1 MQHTKVSFYI
11 KKTNREKNEKLKIEK
26 DKDRVGEKERERQ
39 GEDGCRSESE
49 IRSCKGIKNTFI

>member
-39 GEDGCRSESE
+39 GKDGCRSESE